1 MTETILTEREQEAW
15 ADLYI
20 LVPALS
26 FTTQDYLLV
35 YYSKDTFTDTAHV
48 ILRRILREIGHKIV
62 RWESYIDVRN
72 GYTSRDTLTIDIKKE
87 DFVAK
92 AEKYGNLALCIIEEV
107 EELSVNRDRSNSS
120 PSSDGSLSPPPSDE
134 EDEPSLPSVASVD

>member
-1 MTETILTEREQEAW
+1 MTDTLTEREQEAW

-20 LVPALS
+20 VVPFVS

-35 YYSKDTFTDTAHV
+35 HYSKDTFTDTAHV

-62 RWESYIDVRN
+62 RWEAYVDVRD
-72 GYTSRDTLTIDIKKE
+72 GLSSRDTLTIDIKKE

-92 AEKYGNLALCIIEEV
+92 ADKYGTLALCIVEEV

-120 PSSDGSLSPPPSDE
+120 PSDDDSPVPQQSPL
-134 EDEPSLPSVASVD
+134 EDEPSPPSAS